1 MQAKEYRQSCAQA
14 RAADSI
20 CIVFPIGKQYFLI
33 FQAIAVVC
41 ADALAA
47 PAVAPE
53 FEKTEKTVYSILI
66 RDKWFKD
73 TIW

>member
-1 MQAKEYRQSCAQA
+1 MPRQEQQTAFVLFSLLGAYHV
-14 RAADSI
+14 S
-20 CIVFPIGKQYFLI
+20 FI

-53 FEKTEKTVYSILI
+53 FERTEKTVYSILI